1 MTPVRGRRAN
11 GVNVDLALA
20 GDERHEARRRTALD
34 VSLKD
39 VVKASQSRLGEWC
52 RASHESK

>member
-1 MTPVRGRRAN
+1 MRGRRAN
-11 GVNVDLALA
+11 DVNVDLALA